1 MKKILSI
8 VSLSCILSG
17 CSFHSVRRSL
27 EDIES
32 YIMDRPDSALVVL
45 EDMDRELLVSKRDRA
60 HHALLHAMALDKNF
74 IDVSDDS
81 LASTAVDYFSK
92 YGPEKYEARSLY
104 YLGLAYYY
112 QEEYSK
118 AILEFTKAEKVAEKS
133 DSLYWG
139 MTKAFQAHAYSGTHN
154 HIEALHC
161 LIDAYH
167 IYNAVSIDYYIKVAE
182 HDLAHA
188 YYNLNQNKKAEEILD
203 KLLLADDI
211 DSYIKISS
219 MVAYAFLK
227 SNPSNADYCSAVD
240 LYDRVFSEH
249 GALFM
254 AYEDFWAWAFA
265 LNQLG
270 RKEESQRIVNQLMEN
285 DTSGTADYWMY
296 LLHKSDGDFEAALR
310 YLEASTDKIDKE
322 VAEALQESLALTQR
336 DYYASQSELSEYQVR
351 NRTLLMICI
360 SVSALLAIGSVL
372 WCSVSLVRRSRE
384 EKERYLKYADEA
396 RRQLEASKNED
407 YPALKRKYVELYRSK
422 YEVLGSLYEQYSLYC
437 GKKNAQQAI
446 YDKVVSVIDEF
457 KEDYNDKDLI
467 EGMLD
472 EGLDGIMSNL
482 RSEMPQLKE
491 KDYAIFRLLAIGFD
505 VTTISHLMN
514 TTMNSI
520 YIRKSRIRQQLESE
534 SPKHKAQ
541 FQQILG

>member
-1 MKKILSI
+1 
-8 VSLSCILSG
+8 
-17 CSFHSVRRSL
+17 
-27 EDIES
+27 
-32 YIMDRPDSALVVL
+32 MDRPDSALVVL

-118 AILEFTKAEKVAEKS
+118 AILEFTKAEKVAERS

-139 MTKAFQAHAYSGTHN
+139 F
-154 HIEALHC
+154 
-161 LIDAYH
+161 
-167 IYNAVSIDYYIKVAE
+167 IKVAQSDTYTKTHNNIE
-182 HDLAHA
+182 SFQKLKGAYNIYQAIDADYYVSVTTLRLAQA
-188 YYNLNQNKKAEEILD
+188 YYNFNKKESSIELLDSLMNNEIDERVMTAAMATYAFIKADPLNSD
-203 KLLLADDI
+203 PSLAIEMYEIILGERDSSLLLYKD
-211 DSYIKISS
+211 YW
-219 MVAYAFLK
+219 AYAY
-227 SNPSNADYCSAVD
+227 S
-240 LYDRVFSEH
+240 
-249 GALFM
+249 
-254 AYEDFWAWAFA
+254 
-265 LNQLG
+265 LNKCG
-270 RKEESQRIVNQLMEN
+270 RREESRVLIDQLKLA

-296 LLHKSDGDFEAALR
+296 LLHKSDGDFETALR

-336 DYYASQSELSEYQVR
+336 DYYASQSELSEYQIR

-360 SVSALLAIGSVL
+360 SVSALLAIGAVL

-422 YEVLGSLYEQYSLYC
+422 YEVLGSLYEQYSLYY

>member
-118 AILEFTKAEKVAEKS
+118 AILEFTKAEKVAERS

-139 MTKAFQAHAYSGTHN
+139 MTKVLQSSAYVKTHN
-154 HIEALHC
+154 HIEALEC
-161 LIDAYH
+161 LLAAHDVYSRIEAEYYLKATGLRIAEAYF
-167 IYNAVSIDYYIKVAE
+167 
-182 HDLAHA
+182 
-188 YYNLNQNKKAEEILD
+188 NLNDVSKCEEILSSLMND
-203 KLLLADDI
+203 EFI
-211 DSYIKISS
+211 DMKIKMAAMVSYAYIK
-219 MVAYAFLK
+219 ADPLAQNY
-227 SNPSNADYCSAVD
+227 SNAVQMYERVAVEGGLSYMSSVDY
-240 LYDRVFSEH
+240 
-249 GALFM
+249 
-254 AYEDFWAWAFA
+254 WAWAFA

-360 SVSALLAIGSVL
+360 SVSALLAIGAVL

-422 YEVLGSLYEQYSLYC
+422 YEVLGSLYEQYSLYY

>member
-118 AILEFTKAEKVAEKS
+118 AILEFTKAEKVAERS

-139 MTKAFQAHAYSGTHN
+139 F
-154 HIEALHC
+154 
-161 LIDAYH
+161 
-167 IYNAVSIDYYIKVAE
+167 IKVAQSDTYTKTHNNIE
-182 HDLAHA
+182 SFQKLKGAYNIYQAIDADYYVSVTTLRLAQA
-188 YYNLNQNKKAEEILD
+188 YYNFNKKESSIELLDSLMNNEIDERVMTAAMATYAFIKADPLNSD
-203 KLLLADDI
+203 PSLAIEMYEIILGERDSSLLLYKD
-211 DSYIKISS
+211 YW
-219 MVAYAFLK
+219 AYAY
-227 SNPSNADYCSAVD
+227 S
-240 LYDRVFSEH
+240 
-249 GALFM
+249 
-254 AYEDFWAWAFA
+254 
-265 LNQLG
+265 LNKCG
-270 RKEESQRIVNQLMEN
+270 RREESRVLIDQLKLA

-296 LLHKSDGDFEAALR
+296 LLHKSDGDFETALR

-322 VAEALQESLALTQR
+322 VAEALQQSLALTQR

-360 SVSALLAIGSVL
+360 SVSALLAIGAVL

-422 YEVLGSLYEQYSLYC
+422 YEVLGSLYEQYSLYY

>member
-118 AILEFTKAEKVAEKS
+118 AILEFTKAEKVAERS
-133 DSLYWG
+133 DSLYLG
-139 MTKAFQAHAYSGTHN
+139 F
-154 HIEALHC
+154 
-161 LIDAYH
+161 
-167 IYNAVSIDYYIKVAE
+167 IKVAQSDTYTKTHNNIE
-182 HDLAHA
+182 SFQKLKGAYNIYQAIDADYYVSVTTLRLAQA
-188 YYNLNQNKKAEEILD
+188 YYNFNKKESSIELLDSLMNNEIDERVMTAAMATYAFIKADPLNSD
-203 KLLLADDI
+203 PSLAIEMYEIILGERDSSLLLYKD
-211 DSYIKISS
+211 YW
-219 MVAYAFLK
+219 AYAY
-227 SNPSNADYCSAVD
+227 S
-240 LYDRVFSEH
+240 
-249 GALFM
+249 
-254 AYEDFWAWAFA
+254 
-265 LNQLG
+265 LNKCG
-270 RKEESQRIVNQLMEN
+270 RREESRVLIDQLKLA

-322 VAEALQESLALTQR
+322 VAEALQQSLALTQR

-360 SVSALLAIGSVL
+360 SVSALLAIGAVL

-422 YEVLGSLYEQYSLYC
+422 YEVLGSLYEQYSLYY

>member
-118 AILEFTKAEKVAEKS
+118 AILEFTKAEKVAERS
-133 DSLYWG
+133 DSLYLG
-139 MTKAFQAHAYSGTHN
+139 F
-154 HIEALHC
+154 
-161 LIDAYH
+161 
-167 IYNAVSIDYYIKVAE
+167 IKVAQSDTYTKTHNNIE
-182 HDLAHA
+182 SFQKLKGAYNIYQAIDADYYVSVTTLRLAQA
-188 YYNLNQNKKAEEILD
+188 YYNFNKKESSIELLDSLMYNEIDERVMTAAMATYAFIKADPLNSD
-203 KLLLADDI
+203 PSLAIEMYEIILGERDSSLLLYKD
-211 DSYIKISS
+211 YW
-219 MVAYAFLK
+219 AYAY
-227 SNPSNADYCSAVD
+227 S
-240 LYDRVFSEH
+240 
-249 GALFM
+249 
-254 AYEDFWAWAFA
+254 
-265 LNQLG
+265 LNKCG
-270 RKEESQRIVNQLMEN
+270 RREESRVLIDQLKLA

-322 VAEALQESLALTQR
+322 VAEALQQSLALTQR

-360 SVSALLAIGSVL
+360 SVSALLAIGAVL

-422 YEVLGSLYEQYSLYC
+422 YEVLGSLYEQYSLYY

-541 FQQILG
+541 FHQILG

>member
-118 AILEFTKAEKVAEKS
+118 AILEFTKAEKVAERS

-139 MTKAFQAHAYSGTHN
+139 F
-154 HIEALHC
+154 
-161 LIDAYH
+161 
-167 IYNAVSIDYYIKVAE
+167 IKVAQSDTYTKTHNNIE
-182 HDLAHA
+182 SFQKLKGAYNIYQAIDADYYVSVTTLRLAQA
-188 YYNLNQNKKAEEILD
+188 YYNFNKKESSIELLDSLMNNEIDERVMTAAMATYAFIKADPLNSD
-203 KLLLADDI
+203 PSLAIEMYEIILGERDSSLLLYKD
-211 DSYIKISS
+211 YW
-219 MVAYAFLK
+219 AYAY
-227 SNPSNADYCSAVD
+227 S
-240 LYDRVFSEH
+240 
-249 GALFM
+249 
-254 AYEDFWAWAFA
+254 
-265 LNQLG
+265 LNKCG
-270 RKEESQRIVNQLMEN
+270 RREESRVLIDQLKLA

-296 LLHKSDGDFEAALR
+296 LLHKSDGDFETALR

-336 DYYASQSELSEYQVR
+336 DYYASQSELSEYQIR

-360 SVSALLAIGSVL
+360 SVSALLAIGAVL

-422 YEVLGSLYEQYSLYC
+422 YEVLGSLYEQYSLYY

>member
-118 AILEFTKAEKVAEKS
+118 AILEFTKAEKVAERS
-133 DSLYWG
+133 DSLYLG
-139 MTKAFQAHAYSGTHN
+139 F
-154 HIEALHC
+154 
-161 LIDAYH
+161 
-167 IYNAVSIDYYIKVAE
+167 IKVAQSDTYTKTHNNIE
-182 HDLAHA
+182 SFQKLKGAYNIYQAIDADYYVSVTTLRLAQA
-188 YYNLNQNKKAEEILD
+188 YYNFNKKESSIELLDSLMNNEIDERVMTAAMATYAFIKADPLNSD
-203 KLLLADDI
+203 PSLAIEMYEIILGERDSSLLLYKD
-211 DSYIKISS
+211 YW
-219 MVAYAFLK
+219 AYAY
-227 SNPSNADYCSAVD
+227 S
-240 LYDRVFSEH
+240 
-249 GALFM
+249 
-254 AYEDFWAWAFA
+254 
-265 LNQLG
+265 LNKCG
-270 RKEESQRIVNQLMEN
+270 RREESRVLIDQLKLA

-322 VAEALQESLALTQR
+322 VAEAMQQSLALTQR

-360 SVSALLAIGSVL
+360 SVSALLAIGAVL

-422 YEVLGSLYEQYSLYC
+422 YEVLGSLYEQYSLYY

>member
-118 AILEFTKAEKVAEKS
+118 AILEFTKAEKVAERS
-133 DSLYWG
+133 DSLYLG
-139 MTKAFQAHAYSGTHN
+139 F
-154 HIEALHC
+154 
-161 LIDAYH
+161 
-167 IYNAVSIDYYIKVAE
+167 IKVAQSDTYTKTHNNIE
-182 HDLAHA
+182 SFQKLKGAYNIYQAIDADYYVSVTTLRLAQA
-188 YYNLNQNKKAEEILD
+188 YYNFNKKESSIELLDSLMNNEIDERVMTAAMATYAFIKADPLNSD
-203 KLLLADDI
+203 PSLAIEMYEIILGERDSSLLLYKD
-211 DSYIKISS
+211 YW
-219 MVAYAFLK
+219 AYAY
-227 SNPSNADYCSAVD
+227 S
-240 LYDRVFSEH
+240 
-249 GALFM
+249 
-254 AYEDFWAWAFA
+254 
-265 LNQLG
+265 LNKCG
-270 RKEESQRIVNQLMEN
+270 RREESRVLIDQLKLA

-296 LLHKSDGDFEAALR
+296 LLHKSDGDFETALR

-360 SVSALLAIGSVL
+360 SVSALLAIGAVL

-422 YEVLGSLYEQYSLYC
+422 YEVLGSLYEQYSLYY

>member
-118 AILEFTKAEKVAEKS
+118 AILEFTKAEKVAERS
-133 DSLYWG
+133 DSLYLG
-139 MTKAFQAHAYSGTHN
+139 F
-154 HIEALHC
+154 
-161 LIDAYH
+161 
-167 IYNAVSIDYYIKVAE
+167 IKVAQSDTYTKTHNNIE
-182 HDLAHA
+182 SFQKLKGAYNIYQAIDADYYVSVTTLRLAQA
-188 YYNLNQNKKAEEILD
+188 YYNFNKKESSIELLDSLMNNEIDERVMTAAMATYAFIKADPLNSD
-203 KLLLADDI
+203 PSLAIEMYEIILGERDSSLLLYKD
-211 DSYIKISS
+211 YW
-219 MVAYAFLK
+219 AYAY
-227 SNPSNADYCSAVD
+227 S
-240 LYDRVFSEH
+240 
-249 GALFM
+249 
-254 AYEDFWAWAFA
+254 
-265 LNQLG
+265 LNKCG
-270 RKEESQRIVNQLMEN
+270 RREESRVLIDQLKLA

-296 LLHKSDGDFEAALR
+296 LLHKSDGDFETALR

-322 VAEALQESLALTQR
+322 VAEALQQSLALTQR

-360 SVSALLAIGSVL
+360 SVSALLAIGAVL

-422 YEVLGSLYEQYSLYC
+422 YEVLGSLYEQYSLYY